1 MPGEVTVETP
11 PFRDPSLPFE
21 RRADDLL
28 ARLTCAEKV
37 AALHQRS
44 PAIPRLGIAE
54 FRTGCEG
61 VHGAAWRA
69 DGTAKTLTATVFPQ
83 PPGLAATWDPD
94 LVTAVGEA
102 TGREIRAL
110 HTRDP
115 LVSLNVWA
123 PVVNLLRDPRWGR
136 NEEGY
141 SEDPLLTARMATA
154 FCRGLAGQRGG
165 YLRTAPTLKHFLAY
179 NNEAGRDLTS
189 SALRPRVLRE
199 YDLPP
204 FREPLAAG
212 AATGVMPSYNLVNG
226 RPSHVSPLLG
236 LLREQ
241 TRDDLLICSDAFAPS
256 NLVNTE
262 HYFDGHPAAHAAA
275 LRAGLD
281 SFTDTDGDGTFTGR
295 QITEAL
301 EVGLITEADVDRAVR
316 RKLLVRLRLGEFD
329 PDGGPHARD
338 GDGALGCAAHRELA
352 ADAARRAIVVL
363 KNEGGLLP
371 LSGISEMSEQGR
383 ASRVAVV
390 GPLAATLYEDWYS
403 PSMPYQVSIA
413 DGLRAA
419 LRPLGVEV
427 TVTEAAERAVIDS
440 FGEFD
445 IFDWGN
451 AVVTA
456 RDGTG
461 GKYLSA
467 GEDGTLKADQDKPNG
482 WVVRE
487 TFIRGHDTL
496 VPACDSKAEPI
507 RIRTVGDGIAD
518 AVAAARAADVA
529 VVVVGND
536 PLINGRE
543 TEDRTTLE
551 LPPAT
556 RRLIRAV
563 REANP
568 RTVLVIM
575 SSYPYALGWAADQ
588 VPAIVWTCHA
598 GQETGNAVADILL
611 GRHQPTGRLT
621 QTWHTCDEDLPDIL
635 EYDIIKA
642 GRTYLYFAGEPLYP
656 FGHGLSYTT
665 FGYSGL
671 GLSSRDDTITARLTV
686 TNTGSRDGTEVVQ
699 LYARP
704 AWGPR
709 HRLWCDRPLR
719 QLTGFARVT
728 LSPGQARAVEITM
741 PISALACWDTDT
753 HRMVVPAGEVEIM
766 AGSSSADIRQTATL
780 TVREPRP
787 RPRQILD
794 VSVAAADFDDYEDI
808 TLTDATPTD
817 GDAVTPATPGG
828 SGWIVFRDVDFGYP
842 ERTRA
847 FTATVARCQPGE
859 ARLEVW
865 YAKPGSTKPEDG
877 LRICHLLVRDTGG
890 KYLRA
895 AVTAPAEPVAGP
907 GDLYLICHG
916 DLRLSTFRYGP

>member
-1 MPGEVTVETP
+1 VVTP
-11 PFRDPSLPFE
+11 PFRDPSLPFG

-28 ARLTCAEKV
+28 SRLTRDEKV
-37 AALHQRS
+37 ATLHQRS

-94 LVTAVGEA
+94 LVAAVGEA

-123 PVVNLLRDPRWGR
+123 PVVNPLRDPRWGR

-154 FCRGLAGQRGG
+154 FCRGLAGERDG
-165 YLRTAPTLKHFLAY
+165 YLRTAATLKHFLGY
-179 NNEAGRDLTS
+179 NNEANRDLTS

-262 HYFDGHPAAHAAA
+262 HYFDSHPAAHAAA

-281 SFTDTDGDGTFTGR
+281 SFTDQHGDGTFTGE
-295 QITEAL
+295 QISQAL
-301 EVGLITEADVDRAVR
+301 DRGLITEADVDRAVR

-352 ADAARRAIVVL
+352 AEAARRGIVVL

-371 LSGISEMSEQGR
+371 LSGISRMSII
-383 ASRVAVV
+383 

-403 PSMPYQVSIA
+403 PSMPYRVSIA
-413 DGLRAA
+413 DGLRTA
-419 LRPLGVEV
+419 LRPLGAEV
-427 TVTEAAERAVIDS
+427 TVTEAAERAIIGRI
-440 FGEFD
+440 GEFD
-445 IFDWGN
+445 VFDWGN
-451 AVVTA
+451 DIVTA
-456 RDGTG
+456 RDSTG

-467 GEDGTLKADQDKPNG
+467 AGDGTLKADQDKPNG
-482 WVVRE
+482 WVVHE

-496 VPACDSKAEPI
+496 VPACDAKADPI
-507 RIRTVGDGIAD
+507 PIRTVRDGIAG

-536 PLINGRE
+536 PMINGRE
-543 TEDRTTLE
+543 TQDRTTLE
-551 LPPAT
+551 LPPTT

-575 SSYPYALGWAADQ
+575 SSYPYALGAAADH

-611 GRHQPTGRLT
+611 GRHQPAGRLT
-621 QTWHTCDEDLPDIL
+621 QTWHAGDEDLPDIL

-642 GRTYLYFAGEPLYP
+642 GRTYLYFAADPLYP

-665 FGYSGL
+665 FRYSGL
-671 GLSSRDDTITARLTV
+671 VLSSREDGTVTARLTV
-686 TNTGSRDGTEVVQ
+686 TNTGPRDGTEVVQ

-704 AWGPR
+704 ARGPE
-709 HRLWCDRPLR
+709 HRLGRDRPLR

-728 LSPGQARAVEITM
+728 LSPGQTRAVEIAM

-753 HRMVVPAGEVEIM
+753 HRMVVPEGDYEIM

-794 VSVAAADFDDYEDI
+794 TPIAAADFDDYEGI
-808 TLTDATPTD
+808 TLTDATPAG
-817 GDAVTPATPGG
+817 GDAVAVRPEAPGG
-828 SGWIVFRDVDFGYP
+828 SGWIVFRDADFGYP

-847 FTATVARCQPGE
+847 FTATVARCRPGE

-865 YAKPGSTKPEDG
+865 YAKPGSTKPDDG
-877 LRICHLLVRDTGG
+877 WRICHLPVRETGG
-890 KYLRA
+890 KYRWTE
-895 AVTAPAEPVAGP
+895 VTAPAEPAAGP
-907 GDLYLICHG
+907 GDLYLVCHG
-916 DLRLSTFRYGP
+916 GLRLSEFRYGP